1 MSKKVQKSSL
11 QLKRERIIRNLAK
24 NEEKARLFREK
35 LISQENI
42 YNGTQTKS
50 TETTI
55 GITLED
61 GGEK

>member
-35 LISQENI
+35 LISQESI
-42 YNGTQTKS
+42 YNGTQTES